1 MWGVIMKNFKLLM
14 AFALVA
20 VMLTVSAFAAISLNF
35 DLEET
40 TTDTGDACYKVVV
53 TQSDDEGDWRALQ
66 TKISFNYDKIIPV
79 DYYDGSVPVYSGET
93 AEYPFMVGE
102 FTNGRNKKGPLLFP
116 SSPEWTID
124 GANSEVVVELYWGSA
139 DAYPITADESFI
151 YEMFFKLAD
160 GVELTDIYEDDF
172 NVYYV
177 KYANGVDNFVGNADA
192 SKNNIVLTNNVVN
205 EAPVVVEY
213 WNVGNGY
220 NLVDMDGNKVADN
233 SPVTKSGE
241 TETAVTVKYGGYYQ
255 GTDNW
260 SGAALKEAVTVDG
273 LEIEVTYTALPS
285 STDCWAYIGVL
296 ANPSIFSTK
305 NDAYNNGYVNLLRYY
320 NDNIAVMGTTS
331 WTTVGNYGTGEGFF
345 AIEAGDV
352 LRVCFDKNAEGTY
365 DITYVK
371 NGTETFKLPVALDLE
386 EALGGTA
393 GYPVVSASCKGSE
406 AGAFEYTVDVAPE
419 ELAVAK
425 IPVAAGDTVYEYTE
439 NVSYKA
445 TEIADNGTY
454 DVLAT
459 GLAYVVVN
467 SGYTAQKVYMVSP
480 DVEGYYAEFA
490 PAANGVLG
498 DDEVSVRVVDPQGIR
513 FFGTISNDY
522 VLERNGEYGFI
533 MTAESA
539 YNNLP
544 EDYVLD
550 MALVE
555 AGKAKKGVAH
565 DGNGTDK
572 YFKRDAEATIIAG
585 VLYGIPKTAEGVQ
598 TVIVSR
604 PYYKVA
610 PDVYFYGEETKA
622 TLYDIAKAIYNKAGY
637 EVAWEYAKEVIEL
650 VEGDIDE
657 PEVPEIDNEIA
668 IDVSELYK

>member
-1 MWGVIMKNFKLLM
+1 MQPNGYE
-14 AFALVA
+14 A
-20 VMLTVSAFAAISLNF
+20 
-35 DLEET
+35 D
-40 TTDTGDACYKVVV
+40 GKVVF
-53 TQSDDEGDWRALQ
+53 SMHFKYA
-66 TKISFNYDKIIPV
+66 
-79 DYYDGSVPVYSGET
+79 
-93 AEYPFMVGE
+93 
-102 FTNGRNKKGPLLFP
+102 
-116 SSPEWTID
+116 D
-124 GANSEVVVELYWGSA
+124 GASA
-139 DAYPITADESFI
+139 EDITADV
-151 YEMFFKLAD
+151 FKIDRALYSNGVGDGYYYGCEAD
-160 GVELTDIYEDDF
+160 GYETNF
-172 NVYYV
+172 NV
-177 KYANGVDNFVGNADA
+177 VDEV
-192 SKNNIVLTNNVVN
+192 TY
-205 EAPVVVEY
+205 EAPVATEY

-220 NLVDMDGNKVADN
+220 NLHDMDGNKVADN
-233 SPVTKSGE
+233 SPITKSGE
-241 TETAVTVKYGGYYQ
+241 TETAVTVKYGGYYKD
-255 GTDNW
+255 TANW

-273 LEIEVTYTALPS
+273 LEIEVTYTTLPS

-305 NDAYNNGYVNLLRYY
+305 NDAYNNGYVNLIRYSAG
-320 NDNIAVMGTTS
+320 NMSVHGTTK
-331 WTTVGNYGTGEGFF
+331 WETVGKYGDGFF
-345 AIEAGDV
+345 ALKSGDV
-352 LRVCFDKNAEGTY
+352 LRVCFDENEEGTY

-371 NGTETFKLPVALDLE
+371 NNADVFKLPVAIDLE
-386 EALGGTA
+386 TALGGTT
-393 GYPVVSASCKGSE
+393 GCVVASASCLGSE
-406 AGAFEYTVDVAPE
+406 ANAFEYTVDVAPE

-445 TEIADNGTY
+445 TEIAENGTY

-467 SGYTAQKVYMVSP
+467 SGYTAQKVYMVRP

-498 DDEVSVRVVDPQGIR
+498 DAEVSVRVVEPQGIR
-513 FFGTISNDY
+513 FFGTIANAY
-522 VLERNGEYGFI
+522 VLEKQKAEYGFI

-550 MALVE
+550 MALVK

-604 PYYKVA
+604 PYYKLA

-622 TLYDIAKAIYNKAGY
+622 TLYDIAKAIYNKTGY

-650 VEGDIDE
+650 VEGDIDTPVL
-657 PEVPEIDNEIA
+657 PELNSEIA

>member
-1 MWGVIMKNFKLLM
+1 MKNFKLL
-14 AFALVA
+14 VA
-20 VMLTVSAFAAISLNF
+20 VLMMAILTAICVSAATVTYDIAEIEEDSGVYGVSFHYNME
-35 DLEET
+35 LEET
-40 TTDTGDACYKVVV
+40 EAVVGTFTTRFTYN
-53 TQSDDEGDWRALQ
+53 SDKFVLVNTETLE
-66 TKISFNYDKIIPV
+66 PV
-79 DYYDGSVPVYSGET
+79 ADYTEERLTPI
-93 AEYPFMVGE
+93 MVNE
-102 FTNGRNKKGPLLFP
+102 VKKGLKKYSYNLA
-116 SSPEWTID
+116 D
-124 GANSEVVVELYWGSA
+124 AGANTWTVNEGTVAGY
-139 DAYPITADESFI
+139 ITAYTQDTVFDVNDTLVLNVVF
-151 YEMFFKLAD
+151 MLAD
-160 GVELTDIYEDDF
+160 GVTLDDLVSTDFVIDS
-172 NVYYV
+172 VYIKDTVSGTDYGYQYTNTTCEEEITV
-177 KYANGVDNFVGNADA
+177 V
-192 SKNNIVLTNNVVN
+192 NNVVP
-205 EAPVVVEY
+205 EPAVEETY

-220 NLVDMDGNKVADN
+220 NLVDADKNVVANN
-233 SPVTKSGE
+233 SPVTK
-241 TETAVTVKYGGYYQ
+241 TENGKTEVTVKYGGYYQ
-255 GTDNW
+255 GADNW
-260 SGAALKEAVTVDG
+260 AGAALKEAVTVDG
-273 LEIEVTYTALPS
+273 LEIEVTYTTLPT

-296 ANPSIFSTK
+296 ANPSIFST
-305 NDAYNNGYVNLLRYY
+305 NASYNNGYVNLIRYSAG
-320 NDNIAVMGTTS
+320 NMSVHGTTK
-331 WTTVGNYGTGEGFF
+331 WETVGKYGDGFF
-345 AIEAGDV
+345 ALKSGDV
-352 LRVCFDKNAEGTY
+352 LRVCFDKNEEGTY

-371 NGTETFKLPVALDLE
+371 NNADVFKLPVAIDLE
-386 EALGGTA
+386 TALGGAT
-393 GYPVVSASCKGSE
+393 GYVVASASCLGSE
-406 AGAFEYTVDVAPE
+406 ANAFEYTVDVAPE

-439 NVSYKA
+439 DVSYKA
-445 TEIADNGTY
+445 TEIAENGTY

-467 SGYTAQKVYMVSP
+467 SGYTAQKVYMVRP
-480 DVEGYYAEFA
+480 DVEGYYAEYA

-513 FFGTISNDY
+513 FFGTIANAY
-522 VLERNGEYGFI
+522 VLEERNAEYGFI

-604 PYYKVA
+604 PYYKLA

-622 TLYDIAKAIYNKAGY
+622 TLYDIAKAIYNKTGY
-637 EVAWEYAKEVIEL
+637 EVAWEYAKEIIEI

-657 PEVPEIDNEIA
+657 PEVPELDNEIA

>member
-1 MWGVIMKNFKLLM
+1 MKNRILFTILSVLM
-14 AFALVA
+14 ISVLSVAAYASAAVEYSLEEVAYVDSDETGLAIVARGTLVDEMDFVSYKDA
-20 VMLTVSAFAAISLNF
+20 VVLDTSVLVPVDAYTGDPIE
-35 DLEET
+35 DLE
-40 TTDTGDACYKVVV
+40 
-53 TQSDDEGDWRALQ
+53 
-66 TKISFNYDKIIPV
+66 
-79 DYYDGSVPVYSGET
+79 
-93 AEYPFMVGE
+93 AEPDYPFDPGV
-102 FTNGRNKKGPLLFP
+102 FKARKNTALSYTPTAP
-116 SSPEWTID
+116 AWTVD
-124 GANSEVVVELYWGSA
+124 GNTAKYDMELYWG
-139 DAYPITADESFI
+139 DFEKYPINTFEDAVI
-151 YEMFFKLAD
+151 YTL
-160 GVELTDIYEDDF
+160 
-172 NVYYV
+172 YV
-177 KYANGVDNFVGNADA
+177 KYADGKSFDDVTADTFKVEYIKLADSDVSHYFGSTEYANDIEVTTFVP
-192 SKNNIVLTNNVVN
+192 
-205 EAPVVVEY
+205 APVVEETY

-220 NLVDMDGNKVADN
+220 NLVDMNSNVVANN
-233 SPVTKSGE
+233 SAVTKSNE
-241 TETAVTVKYGGYYQ
+241 TETEVTVKYGGYYQ

-273 LEIEVTYTALPS
+273 LEIEVTYTTLPS
-285 STDCWAYIGVL
+285 SSDCWAYIGVL
-296 ANPSIFSTK
+296 ADPSIFSTK
-305 NDAYNNGYVNLLRYY
+305 SDAYNNGYVNLIRYAA
-320 NDNIAVMGTTS
+320 DSIAVYDTDS

-371 NGTETFKLPVALDLE
+371 NGAETFKLPVALDLE

-445 TEIADNGTY
+445 TEIAENGTY

>member
-1 MWGVIMKNFKLLM
+1 MKKIIISALLVLAL
-14 AFALVA
+14 AFTAVA
-20 VMLTVSAFAAISLNF
+20 ATVTF
-35 DLEET
+35 DIA
-40 TTDTGDACYKVVV
+40 DGDVEGTYQIVATVD
-53 TQSDDEGDWRALQ
+53 DDEGDYRSYANTITFDSNVIVPVNKTNGSVANIAGGKVKSPLSPWSYTYFDEDEGDYQ
-66 TKISFNYDKIIPV
+66 TKTANVKTTTWTAGE
-79 DYYDGSVPVYSGET
+79 DGLYTLVYET
-93 AEYPFMVGE
+93 YIDEQGL
-102 FTNGRNKKGPLLFP
+102 PL
-116 SSPEWTID
+116 D
-124 GANSEVVVELYWGSA
+124 GMAVFSMHFKYADGKSEA
-139 DAYPITADESFI
+139 DITADSFKVDAI
-151 YEMFFKLAD
+151 TYAD
-160 GVELTDIYEDDF
+160 GGYNYYGRDDEG
-172 NVYYV
+172 
-177 KYANGVDNFVGNADA
+177 KAT
-192 SKNNIVLTNNVVN
+192 NITVVNNVVP
-205 EAPVVVEY
+205 APVVVVED
-213 WNVGNGY
+213 WIAGNGY
-220 NLVDMDGNKVADN
+220 NLVDADKNVVVNN
-233 SPVTKSGE
+233 SPVTK
-241 TETAVTVKYGGYYQ
+241 TENGKTEVTVKYGGYYQ

-273 LEIEVTYTALPS
+273 LEIEVTYTTLPS

-305 NDAYNNGYVNLLRYY
+305 NDAYNNGYVNLIRYSEG
-320 NDNIAVMGTTS
+320 NMSVHGTTK
-331 WTTVGNYGTGEGFF
+331 WETVGKYGDGFF
-345 AIEAGDV
+345 ALKNGDV
-352 LRVCFDKNAEGTY
+352 LRVCFDKNEEGTY

-371 NGTETFKLPVALDLE
+371 NNADVFKLPVAIDLE
-386 EALGGTA
+386 TALGDAT
-393 GYPVVSASCKGSE
+393 GYVVASASCLGSK
-406 AGAFEYTVDVAPE
+406 ANAFEYTVDVAPE
-419 ELAVAK
+419 ELAIAK

-445 TEIADNGTY
+445 TEIAENGTY

-467 SGYTAQKVYMVSP
+467 SGYTAQKVYMVRP
-480 DVEGYYAEFA
+480 DVEGYYVEYA

-513 FFGTISNDY
+513 FFGTIANAY
-522 VLERNGEYGFI
+522 VLEEQNAEYGFI

-550 MALVE
+550 MALVK

-604 PYYKVA
+604 PYYKLA

-622 TLYDIAKAIYNKAGY
+622 TLYDIAKAIYNVEGY

-650 VEGDIDE
+650 VEGDIDTPVL
-657 PEVPEIDNEIA
+657 PELNSEIA